1 VLIREAVVVRVKL
14 RRRPV
19 IGALVATAG
28 LTVSLLVAP
37 GLAQAASP
45 PPNPTN
51 QQLQNAA
58 AQKAALAS
66 QVGQLG
72 ARVAAMQTQL
82 QQLQAAQELAEQKF
96 AFAQSK
102 YEEAVVNAK
111 AAAAAITAARAR
123 VEQAHNSLR
132 AYAQASFMSGGIG
145 GNAGAL
151 LTAED
156 PNALLE
162 QSALQSY
169 ETSHQVDVLSQV
181 QSASVAQSN
190 AEAAARQAQVVQ
202 AKAKADAAAA
212 KNAADNA
219 VMAARAQQAQLQQT
233 LASTQTQLDAAR
245 IQLAT
250 LNNQRA
256 TYLAYVAEQKR
267 IAEAKARA
275 KRLAEERARE
285 AAARAAE
292 EAKKHHHGSSGGGGG
307 GGSVSVGPPSGGT
320 WTASR
325 GRAAVAK
332 AEQYLGWMYA
342 WAGGNR
348 SGPTYGVCAGDGA
361 FNDCHVKGFD
371 CSGLALYAWGNYIS
385 LDHYAASQ
393 YGQAG
398 SYHPSTDN
406 LMPGDL
412 VFWSSDGTRWGIH
425 HVAIYIGGGNVI
437 QAPQSGEVI
446 QITPLDEV
454 SWGYYGATRPLT

>member
-1 VLIREAVVVRVKL
+1 VRVKL

-19 IGALVATAG
+19 FVALVATVG
-28 LTVSLLVAP
+28 LTASLLVAP
-37 GLAQAASP
+37 GLAQAVSP
-45 PPNPTN
+45 PPHPSD
-51 QQLQNAA
+51 QQIAQAA
-58 AQKAALAS
+58 AQKSALADE
-66 QVGQLG
+66 VGQLG

-82 QQLQAAQELAEQKF
+82 QQLQAAQELAEQKY
-96 AFAQSK
+96 AFALSK
-102 YEEAVVNAK
+102 YQEAVANAQ
-111 AAAAAITAARAR
+111 AATVAIAKARAR
-123 VEQAHNSLR
+123 VVEAHNSLR

-169 ETSHQVDVLSQV
+169 ETTHQVDVLSQV

-190 AEAAARQAQVVQ
+190 AEAAARQAKAVQ
-202 AKAKADAAAA
+202 AKAKTDAALA

-233 LASTQTQLDAAR
+233 LASTQTQLNAAR
-245 IQLAT
+245 YKLAT
-250 LNNQRA
+250 LNHQKA
-256 TYLAYVAEQKR
+256 VYVAFVAEQKR
-267 IAEAKARA
+267 IAEARARA
-275 KRLAEERARE
+275 KRLAEQRARE
-285 AAARAAE
+285 AAARAE
-292 EAKKHHHGSSGGGGG
+292 EARKHHHSGGGSTGGGGG
-307 GGSVSVGPPSGGT
+307 GVSVGPPSGGT

-348 SGPTYGVCAGDGA
+348 YGPTYGVCAGDGA

-371 CSGLALYAWGNYIS
+371 CSGLALYAWGSYIS

-398 SYHPSTDN
+398 SYHPSTSN

-412 VFWSSDGTRWGIH
+412 VFWSSDGSRWGIH

>member
-1 VLIREAVVVRVKL
+1 VRVKL

-19 IGALVATAG
+19 FVALVATVG
-28 LTVSLLVAP
+28 LTASLLVAP
-37 GLAQAASP
+37 GLAQAVSP
-45 PPNPTN
+45 PPHPSD
-51 QQLQNAA
+51 QQIAQAA
-58 AQKAALAS
+58 AQKSALADE
-66 QVGQLG
+66 VGQLG

-82 QQLQAAQELAEQKF
+82 QQLQAAQELAEQKY
-96 AFAQSK
+96 AFALSK
-102 YEEAVVNAK
+102 YQEAVANAQ
-111 AAAAAITAARAR
+111 AATVAIAKARAR
-123 VEQAHNSLR
+123 VVEAHNSLR

-169 ETSHQVDVLSQV
+169 ETTHQVDVLSQV

-190 AEAAARQAQVVQ
+190 AEAAARQAKAVQ
-202 AKAKADAAAA
+202 AKAKTDAALA

-233 LASTQTQLDAAR
+233 LASTQTQLNAAR
-245 IQLAT
+245 YKLAT
-250 LNNQRA
+250 LNHQKA
-256 TYLAYVAEQKR
+256 VYVAFVAEQKR
-267 IAEAKARA
+267 IAEARARA
-275 KRLAEERARE
+275 KRLAEQRARE
-285 AAARAAE
+285 AAARAE
-292 EAKKHHHGSSGGGGG
+292 EARKHHHSGGGSTGGGGG
-307 GGSVSVGPPSGGT
+307 GVSVGPPSGGT

-348 SGPTYGVCAGDGA
+348 YGPTYGVCAGDGA
-361 FNDCHVKGFD
+361 FNVCHVKGFD
-371 CSGLALYAWGNYIS
+371 CSGLALYAWGSYIS

-398 SYHPSTDN
+398 SYHPSTSN

-412 VFWSSDGTRWGIH
+412 VFWSSDGSRWGIH